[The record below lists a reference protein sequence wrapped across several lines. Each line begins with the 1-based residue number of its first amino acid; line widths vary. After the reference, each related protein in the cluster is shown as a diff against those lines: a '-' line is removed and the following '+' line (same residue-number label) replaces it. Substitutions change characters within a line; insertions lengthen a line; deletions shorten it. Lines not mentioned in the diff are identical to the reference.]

1 MSHLLIMNGKA
12 LRGGYPTQLS
22 KITHVSC
29 VIKEMR
35 ACSGSISSNNS
46 LASLSNYQSNDN
58 LSMLG
63 LWRRPAQ
70 EETGLSVKSL
80 L

>member
-1 MSHLLIMNGKA
+1 MSHLLIMDDKVFG
-12 LRGGYPTQLS
+12 GGYLTPLP
-22 KITHVSC
+22 KITHLSC

-35 ACSGSISSNNS
+35 ARSGSISSNNS
-46 LASLSNYQSNDN
+46 LASLSNYQSNDY

-70 EETGLSVKSL
+70 EETGLSVKPL